1 MCNPGAQKRIPN
13 RYAQRMSQI
22 AVRLSEGELRTLDA
36 AVAQGI
42 FASRAE
48 AVRAGIGLLE
58 RELRERRVAA
68 SYRAA
73 YAEAPLGEEE
83 TRMLDAAA
91 ALAGDALA

>member
-1 MCNPGAQKRIPN
+1 
-13 RYAQRMSQI
+13 MSQI
-22 AVRLSEGELRTLDA
+22 AVRLSDGELRILDI
-36 AVAQGI
+36 AVADGV

-73 YAEAPLGEEE
+73 YTDAPISDEEA
-83 TRMLDAAA
+83 RMLDAAA
-91 ALAGDALA
+91 TLAGDALA

>member
-1 MCNPGAQKRIPN
+1 
-13 RYAQRMSQI
+13 MSQI
-22 AVRLSEGELRTLDA
+22 AVRLSDGELRLLDS
-36 AVAQGI
+36 AVADGV

-73 YAEAPLGEEE
+73 YTEVPLSDEE
-83 TRMLDAAA
+83 TRLLDSAA
-91 ALAGDALA
+91 ALAGNALA